1 MAYRMV
7 YLRIRSDGYN
17 PGWASDADQ
26 AVFKEESRRLF
37 QELGWTLHAGR
48 SGVCDTVTKGDQDLY
63 LHPTSFSGVLDEANI
78 QPLRERLSK
87 ARSFQCYHCDCYEE
101 YLDMS
106 DEEYRAALEAKR
118 GEITDF
124 ILEQCKTKRANLYIV
139 DSVADRVAQRF
150 EICRL
155 CDKDRKNGVGH
166 QFAAE
171 LMAQLLREG
180 RLVTAETDYG
190 EGVRTATA
198 KELGAHRQSMEQ
210 KPVEGQ
216 ITMMF

>member
-1 MAYRMV
+1 MAYCMV
-7 YLRIRSDGYN
+7 YLRIRSNGYN

-26 AVFKEESRRLF
+26 AAFKEESRRLF
-37 QELGWTLHAGR
+37 QELGWTIHAGCN
-48 SGVCDTVTKGDQDLY
+48 GACDTVTMGDQDLY

-78 QPLRERLSK
+78 RLLQEQLSK
-87 ARSFQCYHCDCYEE
+87 AQSFQCYHCDCYEE

-106 DEEYRAALEAKR
+106 NEEYRAALEAKR
-118 GEITDF
+118 GVITDF
-124 ILEQCKTKRANLYIV
+124 ILEQCKTKRTNLYIV
-139 DSVADRVAQRF
+139 DSVTDRVAQRF

-166 QFAAE
+166 QFVAE
-171 LMAQLLREG
+171 LIAQLLREG

-190 EGVRTATA
+190 EGIQTATA
-198 KELGAHRQSMEQ
+198 KELGIHRRSIEQ
-210 KPVEGQ
+210 ELDEGQ